1 MEGGE
6 SGGKKGEG
14 RICPSQAALF
24 LYFFG
29 SGQHVS
35 FLLAWA
41 WGWGATFFILSVECG
56 NKLRFR
62 LGQQE
67 L

>member
-24 LYFFG
+24 YIFLRVGNTSLSFWRRG
-29 SGQHVS
+29 GGGEGGGQHFS
-35 FLLAWA
+35 YYRWSA
-41 WGWGATFFILSVECG
+41 AT
-56 NKLRFR
+56 N
-62 LGQQE
+62 
-67 L
+67 